1 MLISFPTIPIPSI
14 PPIPKIPEI
23 VENTGS
29 SGSKSTVIVCVN
41 DKCLTREE
49 SSATGSSYLKVTT
62 VANNEEVTTSV
73 ENSVTDSKEEGKVL
87 GENIYSKIPIS
98 IRDIIN
104 KWFAVISKYLT
115 KK

>member
-14 PPIPKIPEI
+14 PPLPKIPEM

-29 SGSKSTVIVCVN
+29 SVSKSTVIVCVN
-41 DKCLTREE
+41 NKCVTHEE
-49 SSATGSSYLKVTT
+49 STASGSSHLKVTT
-62 VANNEEVTTSV
+62 VANDEEITTTVEGGVTS
-73 ENSVTDSKEEGKVL
+73 EKDEGKVL

-98 IRDIIN
+98 IRDILS